1 MFGVQKRL
9 DFTNFECYKYCYIMK
24 YNQVFPFVILFS
36 TVVRVSNITD
46 RLLQGDYNNDQL
58 Y

>member
-1 MFGVQKRL
+1 MVGDQKRL
-9 DFTNFECYKYCYIMK
+9 DFTNFESYKYCYIVK